1 MEKGFRT
8 LKVDPE
14 YKGLSQPLGRNEY
27 RQLERS
33 LVSDGCREPI
43 LVWNDTIVDGH
54 NRYEICNQ
62 KRVPYATREIAFDSR
77 AAAIAWIC
85 TSQLDKRALSEEAK
99 KYLIGK
105 QFEAERHIKRNAA
118 AFQPHKAGPKHMGQ
132 FKGGGEREYETR
144 RETAVRLGKE
154 HHISGTTI
162 QRYWKYSQALD
173 AIAKSAPE
181 ITRQI
186 LSGNYKMTIAS
197 IHALARMNPN
207 QLRELSQDFGINPPA
222 FIRYGNSRKSLTRR
236 VTSKYEGQAVRPP
249 AIKTMPAFDPDA
261 EVTALT
267 LTIPSW
273 ISSVDRIKTTAD
285 LRVISLYARSD
296 LEAALTALRNKAQE
310 LLDEIGG
317 DV

>member
-14 YKGLSQPLGRNEY
+14 FKRLSPPLGREEY

-33 LVSDGCREPI
+33 IVSDGCRDPI
-43 LVWNDTIVDGH
+43 LAWNGTIVDGH

-62 KRVPYATREIAFDSR
+62 KRVPYATREVVFDGR

-85 TSQLDKRALSEEAK
+85 RSQLDKRELSEEAK

-118 AFQPHKAGPKHMGQ
+118 AFQPHKTGPKHMGQ
-132 FKGGGEREYETR
+132 FKEGGEREYETR

-154 HHISGTTI
+154 HHISGTMI

-197 IHALARMNPN
+197 IHALARMNPS
-207 QLRELSQDFGINPPA
+207 QLRELSQDFGINLPA
-222 FIRYGNSRKSLTRR
+222 FIRYGNSRKNLTRR
-236 VTSKYEGQAVRPP
+236 ATSKYEGQAVRPP

-285 LRVISLYARSD
+285 LRVISLSARSD
-296 LEAALTALRNKAQE
+296 LEAALTALRSKAQE

>member
-105 QFEAERHIKRNAA
+105 QFEAERHIKRNSA
-118 AFQPHKAGPKHMGQ
+118 AFQPHKAVPKHMGQ
-132 FKGGGEREYETR
+132 FKESGERKYETR

-197 IHALARMNPN
+197 IHALARMNPS
-207 QLRELSQDFGINPPA
+207 QLRELSQDFGINLPA
-222 FIRYGNSRKSLTRR
+222 FIRYGNSRKNLTRR
-236 VTSKYEGQAVRPP
+236 ATSKYEGQAVRPP

-285 LRVISLYARSD
+285 LRVISLSARSD
-296 LEAALTALRNKAQE
+296 LEAALTTLRSKAQE

>member
-43 LVWNDTIVDGH
+43 LVWNGTIVDGH

-105 QFEAERHIKRNAA
+105 QFEAERHIKRNSA
-118 AFQPHKAGPKHMGQ
+118 AFQPHKAVPKHMGQ
-132 FKGGGEREYETR
+132 FKESGERKYETR

-197 IHALARMNPN
+197 IHALARMNPS
-207 QLRELSQDFGINPPA
+207 QLRELSQDFGINLPA
-222 FIRYGNSRKSLTRR
+222 FIRYGNSRKNLTRR
-236 VTSKYEGQAVRPP
+236 ATSKYEGQAVRPP

-285 LRVISLYARSD
+285 LRVISLSARSD
-296 LEAALTALRNKAQE
+296 LEAALTTLRSKAQE

>member
-14 YKGLSQPLGRNEY
+14 FKRLSPPLGREEY

-33 LVSDGCREPI
+33 IVSDGCRDPI
-43 LVWNDTIVDGH
+43 LAWNGTIVDGH

-62 KRVPYATREIAFDSR
+62 KRVPYATREVVFDGR

-85 TSQLDKRALSEEAK
+85 RSQLDKRELSEEAK

-118 AFQPHKAGPKHMGQ
+118 AFQPHKTGPKHMGQ
-132 FKGGGEREYETR
+132 FKEGGEREYETR

-154 HHISGTTI
+154 HHISGTMI

-236 VTSKYEGQAVRPP
+236 VPSKYEGQARLSQSLCKPP
-249 AIKTMPAFDPDA
+249 A
-261 EVTALT
+261 
-267 LTIPSW
+267 W
-273 ISSVDRIKTTAD
+273 CRI
-285 LRVISLYARSD
+285 
-296 LEAALTALRNKAQE
+296 EAPYRRF
-310 LLDEIGG
+310 
-317 DV
+317 

>member
-105 QFEAERHIKRNAA
+105 QFEAERHIKRNSA
-118 AFQPHKAGPKHMGQ
+118 AFQPHKAVPKHMGQ
-132 FKGGGEREYETR
+132 FKESGERKYETR

-197 IHALARMNPN
+197 IHALARMNPS
-207 QLRELSQDFGINPPA
+207 QLRELSQDFGINLPA
-222 FIRYGNSRKSLTRR
+222 FIRYGNSRKNLTRR
-236 VTSKYEGQAVRPP
+236 ATSKYEGQAVRPP

-285 LRVISLYARSD
+285 LRVISLSARSD
-296 LEAALTALRNKAQE
+296 LEAALTALRSKAQE

>member
-85 TSQLDKRALSEEAK
+85 RSQLDKRELSEEAK

-105 QFEAERHIKRNAA
+105 QFEAERHIKRNSA
-118 AFQPHKAGPKHMGQ
+118 AFQPHKAVPKHMGQ
-132 FKGGGEREYETR
+132 FKESGERKYETR

-197 IHALARMNPN
+197 IHALARMNPS
-207 QLRELSQDFGINPPA
+207 QLRELSQDFGINLPA
-222 FIRYGNSRKSLTRR
+222 FIRYGNSRKNLTRR
-236 VTSKYEGQAVRPP
+236 ATSKYEGQAVRPP

-285 LRVISLYARSD
+285 LRVISLSARSD
-296 LEAALTALRNKAQE
+296 LEAALTALRSKAQE

>member
-1 MEKGFRT
+1 
-8 LKVDPE
+8 
-14 YKGLSQPLGRNEY
+14 
-27 RQLERS
+27 
-33 LVSDGCREPI
+33 
-43 LVWNDTIVDGH
+43 
-54 NRYEICNQ
+54 
-62 KRVPYATREIAFDSR
+62 
-77 AAAIAWIC
+77 
-85 TSQLDKRALSEEAK
+85 
-99 KYLIGK
+99 
-105 QFEAERHIKRNAA
+105 
-118 AFQPHKAGPKHMGQ
+118 MGQ
-132 FKGGGEREYETR
+132 FKESGERKYETR

-222 FIRYGNSRKSLTRR
+222 FIRYGNSRKNLTRR
-236 VTSKYEGQAVRPP
+236 ATSKYEGQAVRPP

-273 ISSVDRIKTTAD
+273 ISSVGRIKASTD
-285 LRVISLYARSD
+285 LRAVSRSARSD
-296 LEAALTALRNKAQE
+296 LKAVLTALRIKAQE

>member
-14 YKGLSQPLGRNEY
+14 FKRLSLPLGREEY

-33 LVSDGCREPI
+33 IVSDGCRDPI
-43 LVWNDTIVDGH
+43 LAWNGTIVDGH

-62 KRVPYATREIAFDSR
+62 KRVPYATREVVFDGR
-77 AAAIAWIC
+77 AAAITWIC
-85 TSQLDKRALSEEAK
+85 RSHLDKGELSEEAK

-118 AFQPHKAGPKHMGQ
+118 AFQPHKTGPKHMGQ

-197 IHALARMNPN
+197 IHALARMNPS
-207 QLRELSQDFGINPPA
+207 QLRELSQDFGINLPA
-222 FIRYGNSRKSLTRR
+222 FIRYGNSRKNLTRR
-236 VTSKYEGQAVRPP
+236 ATSKYEGQAVRPP

-285 LRVISLYARSD
+285 LRVISLSARSD
-296 LEAALTALRNKAQE
+296 LEAALTALRSKAQE

>member
-43 LVWNDTIVDGH
+43 LVWNGTIVDGH

-105 QFEAERHIKRNAA
+105 QFEAERHIKRNSA
-118 AFQPHKAGPKHMGQ
+118 AFQPHKAVPKHMGQ
-132 FKGGGEREYETR
+132 FKESGERKYETR

-197 IHALARMNPN
+197 IHALARMNPS
-207 QLRELSQDFGINPPA
+207 QLRELSQDFGINLPA
-222 FIRYGNSRKSLTRR
+222 FIRYGNSRKNLTRR
-236 VTSKYEGQAVRPP
+236 ATSKYEGQAVRPP

-285 LRVISLYARSD
+285 LRVISLSARSD
-296 LEAALTALRNKAQE
+296 LEAALTALRSKAQE

>member
-105 QFEAERHIKRNAA
+105 HFEAERHIKRNSA
-118 AFQPHKAGPKHMGQ
+118 AFQPHKAVPKHMGQ
-132 FKGGGEREYETR
+132 FKESGERKYETR

-197 IHALARMNPN
+197 IHALARMNPS
-207 QLRELSQDFGINPPA
+207 QLRELSQDFGINLPA
-222 FIRYGNSRKSLTRR
+222 FIRYGNSRKNLTRR
-236 VTSKYEGQAVRPP
+236 ATSKYEGQAVRPP

-273 ISSVDRIKTTAD
+273 ISSVDRIKASTD
-285 LRVISLYARSD
+285 LRAVSRSARSD
-296 LEAALTALRNKAQE
+296 LKAVLTALRIKAQE

>member
-43 LVWNDTIVDGH
+43 LVWNGTIVDGH

-105 QFEAERHIKRNAA
+105 QFEAERHIKRNSA
-118 AFQPHKAGPKHMGQ
+118 AFQPHKAVPKHMGQ
-132 FKGGGEREYETR
+132 FKESGERKYETR

-207 QLRELSQDFGINPPA
+207 QLCELSRDFGINPPA

-236 VTSKYEGQAVRPP
+236 VPSKYEGQAVRPP

-285 LRVISLYARSD
+285 LRVISLSARSD

>member
-105 QFEAERHIKRNAA
+105 QFEAERHIKRNSA
-118 AFQPHKAGPKHMGQ
+118 AFQPHKAVPKHMGQ
-132 FKGGGEREYETR
+132 FKESGERKYETR

-207 QLRELSQDFGINPPA
+207 QLCELSRDFGINPPA
-222 FIRYGNSRKSLTRR
+222 FIRYGNSRKNLTRR
-236 VTSKYEGQAVRPP
+236 ATSKYEGQAVRPP

-285 LRVISLYARSD
+285 LRVISLSARSD
-296 LEAALTALRNKAQE
+296 LEAALTTLRSKAQE